1 MKIKEK
7 QKLTKKWFMKLQNT
21 ICDNVEQLEKELH
34 GMRFRSLVD
43 GLQNPC
49 RIREIRREVARIKT
63 ILNERKQGIRDQA
76 SR

>member
-1 MKIKEK
+1 MKAKEVRGK
-7 QKLTKKWFMKLQNT
+7 EDAELMFD
-21 ICDNVEQLEKELH
+21 IEQLEKELH

-49 RIREIRREVARIKT
+49 RIRQIRREIARIKT
-63 ILNERKQGIRDQA
+63 IINERKQGIRDQV

>member
-1 MKIKEK
+1 MKAKEVRGK
-7 QKLTKKWFMKLQNT
+7 EDAELMFD
-21 ICDNVEQLEKELH
+21 IEQLEKELH
-34 GMRFRSLVD
+34 GRRFRSLVD

-63 ILNERKQGIRDQA
+63 ILNERKQGIRDQV

>member
-1 MKIKEK
+1 MKAKEVRGK
-7 QKLTKKWFMKLQNT
+7 EDAELMF
-21 ICDNVEQLEKELH
+21 DVEQLEIELH

-49 RIREIRREVARIKT
+49 RIRHIRREVARIKT
-63 ILNERKQGIRDQA
+63 ILNERKQGIRDQV

>member
-1 MKIKEK
+1 MKAKEVRGK
-7 QKLTKKWFMKLQNT
+7 EDAELMFD
-21 ICDNVEQLEKELH
+21 IEQLEKELH

-49 RIREIRREVARIKT
+49 RIREIRREVARIKA